1 MHLSEGVLSPSTLV
15 IGYAVAIMGITVGLR
30 KMDNA
35 KLPFV
40 ALFSASF
47 FVASTIH
54 IPVGISSV
62 HLILNGIAG
71 LFLGWSVFPAF
82 LIALILQLLLFAFG
96 GFSVLGVNLC
106 IMALPAIVV
115 HILLTP
121 YIQRQQTRY
130 SLIIIGTLAGII
142 GVAGSALIAAIF
154 LSMDGGKTYLDLIW
168 LLLISHIPVFIIDPL
183 ISIGILL
190 ALAKMR
196 PQIFHEVK

>member
-15 IGYAVAIMGITVGLR
+15 IGYAVAIIGITVGLR

-54 IPVGISSV
+54 IPIGISSV

-71 LFLGWSVFPAF
+71 LFLGCSVFPAF

-115 HILLTP
+115 HILLAP
-121 YIQRQQTRY
+121 YIQRYQTRY
-130 SLIIIGTLAGII
+130 SLIIIGALAGII
-142 GVAGSALIAAIF
+142 GVAGSAFMAAIF
-154 LSMDGGKTYLDLIW
+154 LSIDGGKTYLDLIW